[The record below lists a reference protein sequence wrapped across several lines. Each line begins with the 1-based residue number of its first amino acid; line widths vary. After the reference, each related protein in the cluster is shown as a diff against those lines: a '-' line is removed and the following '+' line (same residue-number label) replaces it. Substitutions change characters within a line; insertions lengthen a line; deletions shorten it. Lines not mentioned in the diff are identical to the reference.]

1 MKRICNQCQTEM
13 REDCILEGYG
23 TESIYIKKKVKG
35 FLNSVYAVPKVA
47 LCTNCGC
54 VVFYID
60 EYKDF
65 E

>member
-13 REDCILEGYG
+13 IEDCIFEVHGAV
-23 TESIYIKKKVKG
+23 SVNIKKKVKG

-47 LCTNCGC
+47 VCTNCGC
-54 VVFYID
+54 VVLYID

-65 E
+65 K